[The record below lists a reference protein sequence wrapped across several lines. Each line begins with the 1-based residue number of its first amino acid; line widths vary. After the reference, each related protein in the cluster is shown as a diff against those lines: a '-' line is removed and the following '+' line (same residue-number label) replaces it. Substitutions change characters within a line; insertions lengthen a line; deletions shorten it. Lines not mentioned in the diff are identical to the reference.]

1 MKRPRVEGQAE
12 RGKAAQARAEIRLP
26 EEMQAVRGLTIA
38 DDRAR
43 VPRARVA
50 HAAEAPAAG
59 PDVRLQHW
67 SHAVAEREVGEAHD
81 ARGDA
86 RRPVGAARAHRRHAG
101 DELGLAH
108 GPHLL
113 GSRRAI
119 HRMAL
124 HEDGGDDVVAG
135 ADVVEEL
142 VQEVAVVGPLP
153 QVVMRVD
160 DGQVGLEDR
169 LRRLL
174 REPGFVGRVDAAE
187 LRRADRRRAH
197 RDSRSAVRRSPAAS
211 ARRSGRAAA
220 APRPPS
226 PAAR

>member
-1 MKRPRVEGQAE
+1 
-12 RGKAAQARAEIRLP
+12 
-26 EEMQAVRGLTIA
+26 MQAVRGLAIA

-43 VPRARVA
+43 VPRPRVA

-59 PDVRLQHW
+59 PDMRLQHRL
-67 SHAVAEREVGEAHD
+67 HAVAEREVGEAHD

-113 GSRRAI
+113 GARGAI

-124 HEDGGDDVVAG
+124 DEDGGDDVVPG

-142 VQEVAVVGPLP
+142 VQEIAVVGPLP

-174 REPGFVGRVDAAE
+174 GEPGLVGRVDAAE
-187 LRRADRRRAH
+187 LRRAYGRRAH
-197 RDSRSAVRRSPAAS
+197 RDSP
-211 ARRSGRAAA
+211 ARRQALACRISAAQRSSSGSTSSAFAGGTLKMSRAT
-220 APRPPS
+220 
-226 PAAR
+226 PASR